1 MAMSLGEPRR
11 AKNSSDGCPRG
22 CPQPLL
28 ESATAPATASSAQ
41 QPRQG
46 PAPAA
51 DSARSPPGVG
61 WSSGAGGSGSGA
73 GSAHA
78 RWGRSRTSGRRRILW
93 LLRRCAGDR
102 EGGAGP
108 RWHLLSFLSSVLD
121 AGIAERPFFA
131 RPVVDTAVTKQ
142 PRPFPA
148 DRKSLH
154 LFQRRG
160 GLALLKGPEKKS
172 RRGGAGEEPSSE
184 CAMPGAHP
192 QTRRR
197 DLRLVPVLPHQ
208 AFLTTA
214 TIPTVLLWYTQQDR
228 WWGES
233 KPSISDLRKCLF
245 VTTSTSPFPVRSLE
259 LRARLRNPPTSFLF
273 DKCKATACSFHQGLG
288 AWSP

>member
-1 MAMSLGEPRR
+1 MWLQPPLHPFHLHAPARRR
-11 AKNSSDGCPRG
+11 APAPRSCPRG

-160 GLALLKGPEKKS
+160 GLALPKV
-172 RRGGAGEEPSSE
+172 GGSA
-184 CAMPGAHP
+184 
-192 QTRRR
+192 
-197 DLRLVPVLPHQ
+197 
-208 AFLTTA
+208 
-214 TIPTVLLWYTQQDR
+214 R
-228 WWGES
+228 WDGS
-233 KPSISDLRKCLF
+233 
-245 VTTSTSPFPVRSLE
+245 
-259 LRARLRNPPTSFLF
+259 
-273 DKCKATACSFHQGLG
+273 G
-288 AWSP
+288 